1 MKIAVDA
8 RELTGRPT
16 GVGRYL
22 SELIAQWA
30 DSADARRHEWWF
42 YSASAPSVPKA
53 FEGSIRLVSG
63 GGGGTRWEQW
73 NLPRALAADRPDVL
87 FAPGYTA
94 PFTASCPTIVTIHD
108 VSFAA
113 HPEWFSRR
121 EGARRRTL
129 TAWSARRA
137 RLVLTDSVFS
147 RSEIARYLGIPT
159 GKVRVVLLGMTPPP
173 PDKGSG
179 VDAAAATVLHEP
191 PIVLFVGSIFQ
202 RRHVDRLIHAFVT
215 SVATQ
220 VPESRLEIVGENR
233 SYPPIDFDATLRSC
247 PPQIASRVSLC
258 SYVDESR
265 LADLYARARVFAFPS
280 EYEGFG
286 LTPLE
291 ALARGVPPVVLDT
304 PIAREV
310 YGKAACYVPAD
321 LTDTTPLAQAIVD
334 LLQSPARRAEILSH
348 RPAILARYDWRRA
361 ATETLHAIEEA
372 GGA

>member
-8 RELTGRPT
+8 RELTGCPT

-22 SELIAQWA
+22 TELITRWA
-30 DSADARRHEWWF
+30 DSADARRHEWRF
-42 YSASAPSVPKA
+42 YAASKPAVPEAFADSV
-53 FEGSIRLVSG
+53 RLVGG

-73 NLPRALAADRPDVL
+73 NLPRALGADRPDIL

-94 PFTASCPTIVTIHD
+94 PFTAPCPTIVTIHD

-137 RLVLTDSVFS
+137 RLVLTDSAFS
-147 RSEIARYLGIPT
+147 RDEIARHLRVPAD
-159 GKVRVVLLGMTPPP
+159 KVRVVLLGMTPVTA
-173 PDKGSG
+173 DGNR
-179 VDAAAATVLHEP
+179 VRARAAEALHEP
-191 PIVLFVGSIFQ
+191 PTILFVGSIFQ
-202 RRHVDRLIHAFVT
+202 RRNVDRLIDAFVKH
-215 SVATQ
+215 VAMR
-220 VPESRLEIVGENR
+220 VPDCHLEIVGENR
-233 SYPPIDFDATLRSC
+233 ASPPLDLEASLGAC
-247 PPQIASRVSLC
+247 PREIAARVSLR
-258 SYVDESR
+258 SYVDEPT
-265 LADLYARARVFAFPS
+265 LADHYARARVFAFPS

-310 YGKAACYVPAD
+310 YGDAARYVPAD
-321 LTDTTPLAQAIVD
+321 LSDTGPLAQALVE
-334 LLQSPARRAEILSH
+334 LLQSPAARAAILSH
-348 RPAILARYDWRRA
+348 RPAVLARYDWQRT
-361 ATETLHAIEEA
+361 ATETLRAIEEA